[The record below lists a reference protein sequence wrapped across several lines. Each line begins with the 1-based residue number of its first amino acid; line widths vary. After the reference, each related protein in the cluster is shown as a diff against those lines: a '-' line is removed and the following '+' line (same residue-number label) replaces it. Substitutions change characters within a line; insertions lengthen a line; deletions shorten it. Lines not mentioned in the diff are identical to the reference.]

1 MEGLLFTEKTLIVIR
16 VSAMDV
22 EFGLK
27 LTKTMD
33 DLASFADFQL
43 SKGRAGPVF
52 LSRED
57 VNMFILTVH
66 LRGFKKENINI
77 KISED
82 GTQITVHAEK
92 PVQQTVMIGRMVHKE
107 WTELKVFRKVFKIPD
122 GVVLDLIKAGF
133 KEEGSI
139 LTIIMPKQEKGI
151 HGVGVEEVM
160 EEEVGRVT
168 AKSEREVV
176 VADEFAERDKVGVR
190 IKKEYEVPKIKT
202 IEADH
207 VVEKE
212 IDRWGSKKT
221 QTVEDA
227 PRKNLIG
234 ERIHWKKPVAEE
246 FPKKEYIGKTL
257 PEKTEEPKV
266 ESTEETDRAVKEP
279 LKREKETREPVSKL
293 AEETKHQ
300 EVSTI
305 EPMLVEPRNET
316 ATPRKELP
324 ALIEQRKK
332 QEIPEVEKVE
342 QRGLEEEKSIKDEGR
357 QKIPQEPQRQVSH
370 TDVTDSMKSK
380 PDQELEQAAT
390 PQLQYPAEQHGKDEV
405 TEREKTSSIGD
416 EILEASNER
425 SSQEKEG
432 ESSEAERQK
441 DLGEGAAQEKKVAS
455 TRCKLFAPC
464 VVAGSAIL
472 VSFIAL
478 VIHSA
483 KRRQVKSA

>member
-1 MEGLLFTEKTLIVIR
+1 
-16 VSAMDV
+16 MDV

-43 SKGRAGPVF
+43 GKDRAGPVF

-82 GTQITVHAEK
+82 GTQLTVHAEK
-92 PVQQTVMIGRMVHKE
+92 QVQQTLIMGRMGHKK
-107 WTELKVFRKVFKIPD
+107 WTELKVFRKVFKIPN
-122 GVVLDLIKAGF
+122 GVVLDLIKAEF

-139 LTIIMPKQEKGI
+139 LTIIMPKKEEGI
-151 HGVGVEEVM
+151 RGVGIEEVK
-160 EEEVGRVT
+160 EEEVGRAT
-168 AKSEREVV
+168 AKSERELV
-176 VADEFAERDKVGVR
+176 VANEFPERDKVGVR
-190 IKKEYEVPKIKT
+190 IQKEYEVPKIKT

-207 VVEKE
+207 VVEKKT
-212 IDRWGSKKT
+212 DRWESEKT
-221 QTVEDA
+221 KTVEEV
-227 PRKNLIG
+227 PRKNIIG
-234 ERIHWKKPVAEE
+234 ERIHWQKPVAEE
-246 FPKKEYIGKTL
+246 FPPKKEYMGKTL

-266 ESTEETDRAVKEP
+266 ESTEETDRAMKES
-279 LKREKETREPVSKL
+279 LKREKETRESVSKL

-305 EPMLVEPRNET
+305 EPRVVEPRNET
-316 ATPRKELP
+316 DTPRKELP

-357 QKIPQEPQRQVSH
+357 HKIPQEPQRQVSH
-370 TDVTDSMKSK
+370 TDVTDSTKSK
-380 PDQELEQAAT
+380 SDQELERAAT
-390 PQLQYPAEQHGKDEV
+390 PQLHYPVEQHGKNEV
-405 TEREKTSSIGD
+405 TEREKSSSIGD
-416 EILEASNER
+416 EILEASNKR

-432 ESSEAERQK
+432 ESSEEERQK
-441 DLGEGAAQEKKVAS
+441 DLGEGAAREKKVAS
-455 TRCKLFAPC
+455 RRCKLFVPC
-464 VVAGSAIL
+464 VVAGSGIL

-478 VIHSA
+478 VIHRA
-483 KRRQVKSA
+483 KKRQVKSA